1 MALVDGHGVPRET
14 ELGGEYFRTLVA
26 REGALHVHRT
36 DVGGDAVSGD
46 ELLAAV
52 IALEVA
58 VVFGV
63 ELKVPQEDSSPAE
76 NVLRADTATKGAVE
90 DMCMAN
96 MVSWMCTMCG

>member
-1 MALVDGHGVPRET
+1 M
-14 ELGGEYFRTLVA
+14 
-26 REGALHVHRT
+26 HRT
-36 DVGGDAVSGD
+36 DVGGDTVGGD

-63 ELKVPQEDSSPAE
+63 ELEVPQEDSSPAE
-76 NVLRADTATKGAVE
+76 NVLRADAATKGAVE

-96 MVSWMCTMCG
+96 MVAEEVRVRRGVLVAQITPAK